1 MKNLQFNPYILLFG
15 TLLLILNSCGNKT
28 DNTTAHQCDSLK
40 YNIIAISDSIKDATG
55 STIIVNAN
63 VALPLNESEDKDI
76 SSVYNKY
83 LLNLKNDSITGEN
96 AVITYV
102 KKILDFYKTPA
113 ENIPSELED
122 ETEKVSKYEIN
133 HNITPIFNSCNIFC
147 VMKNTN
153 MKKDGNSTIETN
165 NYFSFNT
172 SNCSRINIMDIIK
185 DEYSTDINNLLKER
199 LMQQEGVTN
208 QSQLIDLGYFNIDNL
223 SINNNFFFKDNKIV
237 FAYEP
242 YEIACLQVGEVCI
255 ALEIDELTP
264 YIKENSILSK
274 LNAND

>member
-28 DNTTAHQCDSLK
+28 GNTTAHQCDSLK

-63 VALPLNESEDKDI
+63 VALPINEGGDKDF

-223 SINNNFFFKDNKIV
+223 SINNNFFFVDDKIV

-242 YEIACLQVGEVCI
+242 YEIACLQVGEVYI
-255 ALEIDELTP
+255 ALELDELTP
-264 YIKENSILSK
+264 FIKENSILSK
-274 LNAND
+274 LNTND